1 MQLELMMATLS
12 HFLQYVGVGT
22 RRYSY
27 RMLSS
32 SSARESGKTQP
43 AVYEFRTYAVHPGK
57 MGESMQMLE
66 ELLPMRM
73 KRSKRSKMIGCWY
86 TELGG
91 LNELHFMWEYGKY
104 SSESGSEDMY
114 QLQ

>member
-1 MQLELMMATLS
+1 
-12 HFLQYVGVGT
+12 
-22 RRYSY
+22 
-27 RMLSS
+27 MLSL

-73 KRSKRSKMIGCWY
+73 KRSKMIGCWY

-104 SSESGSEDMY
+104 I
-114 QLQ
+114 